1 MYSQTKRNNKMAIIV
16 PLIILS
22 LTKPMI
28 GYAKTYNIDQEKIC
42 LAKVIYHEAR
52 GESDLGKK
60 SVAKIVINRKQHR
73 KFPKTICQV
82 VNQVAYIGRK
92 KVCQFSWV
100 CAGYAR
106 QPNPT
111 DERWVESREIAQRL
125 ADGEFPEYQAKYAN
139 ALFFHASAIRP
150 VWAKTKKIV
159 SRTGHHIFYE

>member
-1 MYSQTKRNNKMAIIV
+1 MAIIV

-100 CAGYAR
+100 CNKPKFDSGSDSWENSLALSDAILNNETSL
-106 QPNPT
+106 PNFGP
-111 DERWVESREIAQRL
+111 DV
-125 ADGEFPEYQAKYAN
+125 
-139 ALFFHASAIRP
+139 LFFRSTSSRQSFGKGYKLVTKVGHA
-150 VWAKTKKIV
+150 K
-159 SRTGHHIFYE
+159 FYEKKFS